1 MLKIKK
7 LYGFMLQGFLPLF
20 MMTFCICLFIVLM
33 QFLWRFIDD
42 LVGKGLEISVIAELF
57 FYAALT
63 MVPLALPLSI
73 LLASL
78 MLFGNLGERF
88 ELTAMKSSGVSL
100 LKAMRPLMVLIA
112 LVAVGAF
119 FFQNDVLPKAQV
131 KMWTLVFSVR
141 QKSPEL
147 DIPEGVFYDQIDGYS
162 VFVKQKN
169 RENGRL
175 YDLMI
180 YDVSQGFNNSR
191 IILSDSGKLSFTR
204 DKRHLFL
211 KLWKG
216 EQFENLSDQQ
226 VSSVGAPYRRES
238 FSDKEI
244 MIPFDA
250 NFTRMNDSTMRK
262 QYVGKNIAELRQ
274 TIDSVKVRIDSVGN
288 IFGRDLQEVQYVGV
302 DNFIRKSD
310 GHGGI
315 LKQPAQEVKL
325 TKPMD
330 VDAVFNGKTLA
341 DKQRYIAFA
350 IDRAR
355 QMKNEFEFKSY
366 TLAEDK
372 KVIRRHQIE
381 MHKKFTLSIACL
393 IFFFIGAPLGAII
406 RKGGIGVPI
415 VISVLLFVF
424 YYIIDTFGYK
434 LARDGRVDVWEG
446 IWASTA
452 VLFPLGVFL
461 TYKAVNDSAVFNA
474 EAYVAF
480 FRRLVG
486 KTELRRVEMKE
497 LSMEDVVADR
507 ACVALS
513 ELKADADA
521 FYHRNRARQNYFAY
535 WTRGMSRKSL
545 TQLSDKLED
554 VVGYLSNSRN
564 QLVINKLM
572 DFPVIKYN
580 RLVQPSVYG
589 KTARAVMIVVPVG
602 FLVYIIG
609 VKQHQRLRRD
619 VKKISQVCDELT
631 QIIKDNNQGD
641 ER

>member
-1 MLKIKK
+1 M
-7 LYGFMLQGFLPLF
+7 
-20 MMTFCICLFIVLM
+20 
-33 QFLWRFIDD
+33 
-42 LVGKGLEISVIAELF
+42 
-57 FYAALT
+57 
-63 MVPLALPLSI
+63 
-73 LLASL
+73 
-78 MLFGNLGERF
+78 
-88 ELTAMKSSGVSL
+88 
-100 LKAMRPLMVLIA
+100 
-112 LVAVGAF
+112 
-119 FFQNDVLPKAQV
+119 
-131 KMWTLVFSVR
+131 
-141 QKSPEL
+141 
-147 DIPEGVFYDQIDGYS
+147 
-162 VFVKQKN
+162 
-169 RENGRL
+169 NG
-175 YDLMI
+175 
-180 YDVSQGFNNSR
+180 S
-191 IILSDSGKLSFTR
+191 
-204 DKRHLFL
+204 
-211 KLWKG
+211 
-216 EQFENLSDQQ
+216 
-226 VSSVGAPYRRES
+226 
-238 FSDKEI
+238 
-244 MIPFDA
+244 
-250 NFTRMNDSTMRK
+250 
-262 QYVGKNIAELRQ
+262 
-274 TIDSVKVRIDSVGN
+274 
-288 IFGRDLQEVQYVGV
+288 
-302 DNFIRKSD
+302 
-310 GHGGI
+310 
-315 LKQPAQEVKL
+315 
-325 TKPMD
+325 
-330 VDAVFNGKTLA
+330 
-341 DKQRYIAFA
+341 
-350 IDRAR
+350 
-355 QMKNEFEFKSY
+355 
-366 TLAEDK
+366 
-372 KVIRRHQIE
+372 
-381 MHKKFTLSIACL
+381 
-393 IFFFIGAPLGAII
+393 
-406 RKGGIGVPI
+406 
-415 VISVLLFVF
+415 
-424 YYIIDTFGYK
+424 

-486 KTELRRVEMKE
+486 KTELRQVEMKE

-521 FYHRNRARQNYFAY
+521 FYHRNRTRQNYFAY